1 MPAAFNH
8 FQRECKSCGPVRAW
22 RREMKGQVNPWLHF
36 LSWLCSNSN
45 FVEACADPGGA
56 ALLGQTAGCAPTRAS
71 LTDFK
76 TLFLTA
82 QVTDLFLKL
91 PVMKWRTQNHLI
103 VEHIKGSIFKIKKI
117 GQTVE
122 SITIFKGI
130 YRAVVDESFG
140 IVSLSQCLNW
150 FLHCT
155 VFSFKMCASLNNYI
169 HIKNQHF
176 FAST

>member
-1 MPAAFNH
+1 MQIVWAA
-8 FQRECKSCGPVRAW
+8 RAW
-22 RREMKGQVNPWLHF
+22 RKEMKCQVSPWLHF
-36 LSWLCSNSN
+36 FSWLCPNSN
-45 FVEACADPGGA
+45 FVKRSLCWSRRNRASGTDS
-56 ALLGQTAGCAPTRAS
+56 GCAPTKAS

-82 QVTDLFLKL
+82 RITDLLSKL
-91 PVMKWRTQNHLI
+91 PVMKWRTQKRLV

-122 SITIFKGI
+122 SITICKGI

>member
-1 MPAAFNH
+1 MPCCLQPFSEKM
-8 FQRECKSCGPVRAW
+8 QIAW
-22 RREMKGQVNPWLHF
+22 ASKEGKWSARSIHGYTF
-36 LSWLCSNSN
+36 LVGSDLIPTLWK
-45 FVEACADPGGA
+45 EACAGPGGA
-56 ALLGQTAGCAPTRAS
+56 EPMGQTAGSAPTKAS

-82 QVTDLFLKL
+82 RVTDLLLKL
-91 PVMKWRTQNHLI
+91 PVMKWRTQKHLI

>member
-1 MPAAFNH
+1 MQILWA
-8 FQRECKSCGPVRAW
+8 REH
-22 RREMKGQVNPWLHF
+22 EKGKWSARSVHGYKF
-36 LSWLCSNSN
+36 LVGSDLLPTSK
-45 FVEACADPGGA
+45 ETCADPEGA
-56 ALLGQTAGCAPTRAS
+56 EPLGQTVGSASTKAS
-71 LTDFK
+71 LKDFK

-82 QVTDLFLKL
+82 WVTDLLLKL
-91 PVMKWRTQNHLI
+91 HVMKWRTQKHLI